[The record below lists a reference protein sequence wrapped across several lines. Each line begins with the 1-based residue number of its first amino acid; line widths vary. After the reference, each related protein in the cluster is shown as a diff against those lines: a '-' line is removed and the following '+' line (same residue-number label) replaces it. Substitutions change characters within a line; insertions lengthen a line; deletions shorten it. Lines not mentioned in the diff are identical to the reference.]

1 MNILI
6 IGSNGF
12 IGKNLYTQ
20 LKLQKKKYFLSQKK
34 LPKKIFN

>member
-20 LKLQKKKYFLSQKK
+20 LKLQKKKVFSITKK
-34 LPKKIFN
+34 TSKKDFQ